1 MAFWNQIP
9 PELFDDMK
17 PHEITARELQTQLVD
32 LYDFLSIRSREIL
45 DTVDGD
51 PYMLDA
57 DGSYEF
63 GRADGGLEIL
73 SGLYIYFFGGRA
85 MLELDQ
91 MMEQKLKGEG
101 K

>member
-1 MAFWNQIP
+1 MEFWDQIP
-9 PELFDDMK
+9 LNKFDDMK
-17 PHEITARELQTQLVD
+17 PHEIAPRELQTQLVD

-51 PYMLDA
+51 PYKLDA
-57 DGSYEF
+57 EESYEF

-85 MLELDQ
+85 MLELEQ
-91 MMEQKLKGEG
+91 MMEQKLKER
-101 K
+101 

>member
-1 MAFWNQIP
+1 
-9 PELFDDMK
+9 MK
-17 PHEITARELQTQLVD
+17 PHEITARELQIQLVD
-32 LYDFLSIRSREIL
+32 LYDFLSIKSREIL
-45 DTVDGD
+45 DTVNGD
-51 PYMLDA
+51 PNALDA

-91 MMEQKLKGEG
+91 LMEKKLKGE

>member
-1 MAFWNQIP
+1 MEFWNQIP
-9 PELFDDMK
+9 PDKFDDMK

-32 LYDFLSIRSREIL
+32 LYDFLSIKNREIL
-45 DTVDGD
+45 DTVNGD
-51 PYMLDA
+51 SYKLDSE
-57 DGSYEF
+57 GSYEF

-91 MMEQKLKGEG
+91 MMEKKLKGAE